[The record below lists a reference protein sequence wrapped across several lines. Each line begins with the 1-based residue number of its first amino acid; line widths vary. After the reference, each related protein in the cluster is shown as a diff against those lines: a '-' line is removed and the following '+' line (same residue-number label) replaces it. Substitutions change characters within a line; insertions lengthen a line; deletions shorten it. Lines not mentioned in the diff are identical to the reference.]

1 MRVLPTPRH
10 RAVAAAVMLVVV
22 AGAVTTM
29 VVGRGDG
36 APRVP
41 LSDAVNA
48 IEAGRVREATIDEG
62 AQVVRLTLA
71 DGSKREALYPADFA
85 PELSERLLAKDVRLQ
100 TELPRATPLAAR
112 IALLAFLLLVLGAL
126 LYPMMRGRLRV
137 GAFARGRGELIE
149 VPSTRFSDI
158 AGADEAVLE
167 LEELVEVLHD
177 PERYHE
183 AGAKVPHGVLLVG
196 PPGTG
201 KTLLARAV
209 AGEAGVPFFSISGS
223 DFVETFVGVGA
234 SRVRAIF
241 DRARKHGRAIIFIDE
256 IDAVGKA
263 RGGGGG
269 NGSAD
274 EREHTLNQL
283 LVEMD
288 GFTSSGVIVLAATNR
303 NDVLDPALTR
313 PGRFDRVVH
322 VAAPDRKGRTK
333 ILELYAKARRMHRDV
348 DLVALARR
356 TPGMTG
362 ADLAQL
368 VNAAALTAARES
380 APEITPSHLD
390 DALATRVLGRERRSA
405 TLTDRDRRI
414 TAWHEAGH
422 ALAAMLLPDA
432 DDPVIVT
439 IVPRGPAGGVT
450 WMSGNDNALLTRRE
464 ASARLVVAMGGR
476 AAEELVLDGD
486 FTQGAAGD
494 FASATSLAWQM
505 VTEYGMSTLGVTRL
519 TPELLAAGTMAD
531 TVHAT
536 VDQMCTEALD
546 LARAL
551 LLTHRPFLEAVA
563 ASLLVDETLD
573 LSELRDLEA
582 RFGAP

>member
-1 MRVLPTPRH
+1 MTLPSR
-10 RAVAAAVMLVVV
+10 RRLV
-22 AGAVTTM
+22 AGAVVL
-29 VVGRGDG
+29 VVLALALGGVAYARRDR
-36 APRVP
+36 AREVP
-41 LSDAVNA
+41 LSEAIAA
-48 IEAGRVREATIDEG
+48 IEAREVRSATLDEG
-62 AQVVRLTLA
+62 EQSIRFTRA
-71 DGSKREALYPADFA
+71 DGREQKAVYADGFA
-85 PELSERLLAKDVRLQ
+85 PELTKRLLDNDVRVE
-100 TELPRATPLAAR
+100 TDRVSPTPLAAR
-112 IALLAFLLLVLGAL
+112 LGLTLLALLILGAIL
-126 LYPMMRGRLRV
+126 IPLFRGRLKV
-137 GAFARGRGELIE
+137 GAFARGRGELVE
-149 VPSTRFSDI
+149 VPETRFSDI
-158 AGADEAVLE
+158 AGAEEAVQE
-167 LEELVEVLHD
+167 LRELVEVLHD
-177 PERYHE
+177 PEKYAA

-263 RGGGGG
+263 RTAGGGS
-269 NGSAD
+269 GSSD

-288 GFTSSGVIVLAATNR
+288 GFTASGVIVLAATNR
-303 NDVLDPALTR
+303 DDVLDPALTR
-313 PGRFDRVVH
+313 PGRFDRKVH

-333 ILELYAKARRMHRDV
+333 ILELYTRARRLHRDV
-348 DLVALARR
+348 DLVGLARR

-368 VNAAALTAARES
+368 VNAAALTAARDGE
-380 APEITPSHLD
+380 PEITARHLD

-422 ALAAMLLPDA
+422 ALAALLLPDA

-476 AAEELVLDGD
+476 AAEELMLSGD
-486 FTQGAAGD
+486 YTQGAAGD

-519 TPELLAAGTMAD
+519 TPELLAAGNMAD

-536 VDQMCTEALD
+536 VDTMCTEALE

-551 LLTHRPFLEAVA
+551 LGTHRDFLEAIA
-563 ASLLVDETLD
+563 ETLLVDETLD
-573 LSELRDLEA
+573 LAELRELEL
-582 RFGAP
+582 RTR

>member
-1 MRVLPTPRH
+1 MRLLPTPRH
-10 RAVAAAVMLVVV
+10 RVVAAAGLLVLL
-22 AGAVTTM
+22 AAIATT
-29 VVGRGDG
+29 VFAGRGDG
-36 APRVP
+36 AKRVP
-41 LSDAVNA
+41 LSVAVKD
-48 IEAGRVREATIDEG
+48 IEGGRVRAATLDEG
-62 AQVVRLTLA
+62 DQIVRLTLRNG
-71 DGSKREALYPADFA
+71 DEIESVYPTEFA
-85 PELSERLLAKDVRLQ
+85 APLSERLLANDVRLE
-100 TELPRATPLAAR
+100 TDRPRSTPLAAR
-112 IALLAFLLLVLGAL
+112 IALMVFMILVLGAIL
-126 LYPMMRGRLRV
+126 FPMLKGRLRV
-137 GAFARGRGELIE
+137 GAFAKGRGELIE
-149 VPSTRFSDI
+149 IPSTRFSDI
-158 AGADEAVLE
+158 AGAEEAVQE
-167 LEELVEVLHD
+167 LQELVEVLHD
-177 PERYHE
+177 PDRFHA

-234 SRVRAIF
+234 SRVRTIF

-256 IDAVGKA
+256 IDAVGKTRA
-263 RGGGGG
+263 GSAGS
-269 NGSAD
+269 GSAD

-288 GFTSSGVIVLAATNR
+288 GFAASGVIVLAATNR
-303 NDVLDPALTR
+303 EDVLDPALTR
-313 PGRFDRVVH
+313 PGRFDRKVH

-333 ILELYAKARRMHRDV
+333 ILELYTRARRMHSDV
-348 DLVALARR
+348 DLVGLARR

-368 VNAAALTAARES
+368 VNAAALTAARDG
-380 APEITPSHLD
+380 APEITANHLD

-405 TLTDRDRRI
+405 TLTDRDREI

-476 AAEELVLDGD
+476 AAEELMLEGD

-519 TPELLAAGTMAD
+519 TPDLLAAGTLAD

-536 VDQMCTEALD
+536 VDEMCTEALD

-551 LLTHRPFLEAVA
+551 LTTHRPFLEAVA
-563 ASLLVDETLD
+563 EALLVDETLD
-573 LSELRDLEA
+573 LNELREIAL
-582 RFGAP
+582 RTG

>member
-1 MRVLPTPRH
+1 MLLAATTVVLLG
-10 RAVAAAVMLVVV
+10 AAVGGLLL
-22 AGAVTTM
+22 A
-29 VVGRGDG
+29 RGGDV
-36 APRVP
+36 RQVP
-41 LSDAVNA
+41 LSEAVTA
-48 IEAGRVREATIDEG
+48 IEDGRVRSATLDEG
-62 AQVVRLTLA
+62 SQVVRLTFQ
-71 DGSKREALYPADFA
+71 DGTRREAVYPADFA
-85 PELSERLLAKDVRLQ
+85 ADLSNRLLSRDVRLDADRSGGGSVVAQ
-100 TELPRATPLAAR
+100 IVLSVVVLGV
-112 IALLAFLLLVLGAL
+112 LVLLLLPTL
-126 LYPMMRGRLRV
+126 RGRLRV
-137 GAFARGRGELIE
+137 GSFARGRGEVAE
-149 VPSTRFSDI
+149 VPSTRFVDV
-158 AGADEAVLE
+158 AGAEEAVLE
-167 LEELVEVLHD
+167 LVELVEVLHD
-177 PERYHE
+177 PDRYAA
-183 AGAKVPHGVLLVG
+183 AGAKVPRGVLLVG

-234 SRVRAIF
+234 SRVRTIF
-241 DRARKHGRAIIFIDE
+241 DRARKHGRAILFIDE

-263 RGGGGG
+263 RSGTS
-269 NGSAD
+269 GSGSTD

-288 GFTSSGVIVLAATNR
+288 GFTASGVIVLAATNR
-303 NDVLDPALTR
+303 DDVLDPALTR
-313 PGRFDRVVH
+313 PGRFDRKIH
-322 VAAPDRKGRTK
+322 VGAPDRKGRTK
-333 ILELYAKARRMHRDV
+333 ILELYGRSRQLHADV
-348 DLVALARR
+348 DLVALGRR

-368 VNAAALTAARES
+368 VNAAALTAAREG
-380 APEITPSHLD
+380 AAQIRAAHLD

-405 TLTDRDRRI
+405 TMTDRDRRI

-432 DDPVIVT
+432 DNPVIVT

-464 ASARLVVAMGGR
+464 ASARLVVSMGGR

-519 TPELLAAGTMAD
+519 TPDLLAAGTLAD
-531 TVHAT
+531 TVHAE
-536 VDQMCTEALD
+536 VDTMCSEALE

-551 LLTHRPFLEAVA
+551 LTTHRAFLEAIA
-563 ASLLVDETLD
+563 EALLVDETLD
-573 LSELRDLEA
+573 LADLRALA
-582 RFGAP
+582 AIHT

>member
-1 MRVLPTPRH
+1 MPSLPSRRGLIAIVAVLAVLLAGVATVLVR
-10 RAVAAAVMLVVV
+10 RGDDAREVDFSEAVAVI
-22 AGAVTTM
+22 
-29 VVGRGDG
+29 D
-36 APRVP
+36 
-41 LSDAVNA
+41 
-48 IEAGRVREATIDEG
+48 AGRVREATIGEG
-62 AQVVRLTLA
+62 TVELTLA
-71 DGSKREALYPADFA
+71 DGERRRADYPDGFG
-85 PELSERLLAKDVRLQ
+85 PELTEKLLAGDVRI
-100 TELPRATPLAAR
+100 EADRARPTPLVAR
-112 IALLAFLLLVLGAL
+112 VGLALLALLILGAIL
-126 LYPMMRGRLRV
+126 IPLVRGRLRV
-137 GAFARGRGELIE
+137 GAFARGRGELVE
-149 VPSTRFSDI
+149 VPATRFSDI
-158 AGADEAVLE
+158 AGVDEAVQE
-167 LEELVEVLHD
+167 LRELVEVLHD
-177 PERYHE
+177 PGRYAA
-183 AGAKVPHGVLLVG
+183 AGARVPTGVLLVG

-263 RGGGGG
+263 RTASGGS
-269 NGSAD
+269 GSSD

-303 NDVLDPALTR
+303 DDVLDPALTR
-313 PGRFDRVVH
+313 PGRFDRKVH
-322 VAAPDRKGRTK
+322 VPAPDRKGRTK
-333 ILELYAKARRMHRDV
+333 ILELYARTRALGGDV
-348 DLVALARR
+348 DLVGLARR

-368 VNAAALTAARES
+368 VNAAALTAARDG
-380 APEITPSHLD
+380 APEITASHLD

-422 ALAAMLLPDA
+422 ALAALLLPDA

-476 AAEELVLDGD
+476 AAEELMLEGD
-486 FTQGAAGD
+486 YTQGAAGD

-519 TPELLAAGTMAD
+519 TPDLLAAGTLAD

-536 VDQMCTEALD
+536 VDTMCTEALD

-551 LLTHRPFLEAVA
+551 LSTHRAFLEAIA
-563 ASLLVDETLD
+563 ESLLVDETLD
-573 LSELRDLEA
+573 LAELRQLAE
-582 RFGAP
+582 RTVSTG